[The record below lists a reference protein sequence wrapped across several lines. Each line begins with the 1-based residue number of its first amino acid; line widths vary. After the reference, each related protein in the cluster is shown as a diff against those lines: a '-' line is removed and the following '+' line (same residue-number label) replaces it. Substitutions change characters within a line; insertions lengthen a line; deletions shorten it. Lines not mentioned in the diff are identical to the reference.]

1 MISQEP
7 RKWIDRHFQEG
18 MVPPF
23 SFLYAGKPSGQFI
36 TGWNVRRESVASH
49 NGQEGARVTYSD
61 PKTKLKIV
69 VECKW
74 FRDESGLDLLAT
86 LENGGA
92 ADTLEIESFQVFD
105 ANIIDALQGT
115 CVLHRALGSCA
126 SRSDF
131 APVTDELVP
140 GKVVEMF
147 PMGGRSSNTTALPF
161 FNVEDQGRGG
171 IIVALGWS
179 GEWAAFIR
187 NEGNAVH
194 LRVGMENTRF
204 KLHPGEKVRM
214 PRLLL
219 FGWEGTERIAGHNKF
234 RRLLLDHYIP
244 KHDGATMHMPLACSG
259 CRGQKLGDESNN
271 FTEENQVE
279 FIEAFA
285 RYQPECHWI
294 DAGWFDGRWPNG
306 VGSWT
311 PRKDGFPRGLRP
323 IADAARRHGMVFL
336 LWFEPER
343 VHDGSWLHQH
353 HPEWLLSVPGSK
365 DHLLDL
371 GNDEAREWLTDHI
384 SGLITTSGITM
395 YRQDFNFDPIAYWE
409 LADEK
414 DREGITE
421 IRHVEG
427 LYRLWDD
434 LRQRHPDLVI
444 DNCASGGRR
453 LDLETVSRSVAL
465 WRSDYQ
471 YFEPVGQQCHT
482 YAINYYLPTASTGN
496 MKPSPYEFR
505 SAMTNGLVLGWEVLE
520 PGFPAEQASQL
531 VKEFKRVRAL
541 YLGDYYPLTA
551 YSTAD
556 DAWMAYQFHRDDLK
570 TGMIL
575 AFRREKATMSSLTVK
590 PAALKAGTKYTI
602 EWVDQGRSEERDGK
616 ALSEGIE
623 IHLPGAP
630 SSALIL
636 YTWWPSR

>member
-1 MISQEP
+1 MIGQEP
-7 RKWIDRHFQEG
+7 RKWIDLHFQDG
-18 MVPPF
+18 STPPF
-23 SFLYAGKPSGQFI
+23 SFLYSGKPLDKAIAKWGI
-36 TGWNVRRESVASH
+36 RREPVASD
-49 NGQEGARVTYSD
+49 NGQEGVRVTYSD
-61 PKTKLKIV
+61 PKTKLRIV

-74 FRDESGLDLLAT
+74 FRDETGLDLYTT

-92 ADTLEIESFQVFD
+92 ADTPGIESFQVFD
-105 ANIIDALQGT
+105 AAIIEALQGN
-115 CVLHRALGSCA
+115 CVLHRALGSSA

-131 APVTDELVP
+131 APITDEMTP
-140 GKVVEMF
+140 GKAVEMF
-147 PMGGRSSNTTALPF
+147 TLGGRSSNSTALPF
-161 FNVEDQGRGG
+161 FNIEDQGRGG
-171 IIVALGWS
+171 IIVAVGWS
-179 GEWAAFIR
+179 GLWAATIR
-187 NEGNAVH
+187 NESGAIR
-194 LRVGMENTRF
+194 LRVGMDVANF

-234 RRLLLDHYIP
+234 RRFLLDHYIP
-244 KHDGATMHMPLACSG
+244 KYNGVTMHMPLACSG

-271 FTEENQVE
+271 FTEENQIE
-279 FIEAFA
+279 FIEEFA
-285 RYQPECHWI
+285 KYKPECHWI

-323 IADAARRHGMVFL
+323 IADAARKHDMGFV

-353 HPEWLLSVPGSK
+353 HPEWLLSVPGGK

-384 SGLITTSGITM
+384 SGLITASGITV
-395 YRQDFNFDPIAYWE
+395 YRQDFNFDPAAFWE

-414 DREGITE
+414 GREGITE

-427 LYRLWDD
+427 LYRFWDD
-434 LRQRHPDLVI
+434 LRKRHPGLVI

-453 LDLETVSRSVAL
+453 LDLETISRSVAL

-482 YAINYYLPTASTGN
+482 YGINYYIPTTSTGN
-496 MKPSPYEFR
+496 KKPSPYEFR
-505 SAMTNGLVLGWEVLE
+505 SAMTNGLVLGWELLE
-520 PGFPAEQASQL
+520 PDFPAEHTIQL
-531 VKEFKRVRAL
+531 SEEFKRVRSL

-570 TGMIL
+570 TGMVL
-575 AFRREKATMSSLTVK
+575 AFRREKATTLALTVK
-590 PAALKAGTKYTI
+590 PAALKAGTMYKV
-602 EWVDQGRSEERDGK
+602 EWVDQGRSEARDGK
-616 ALSEGIE
+616 VLAKGIK
-623 IHLPGAP
+623 ILLPSAP

-636 YTWWPSR
+636 YTW